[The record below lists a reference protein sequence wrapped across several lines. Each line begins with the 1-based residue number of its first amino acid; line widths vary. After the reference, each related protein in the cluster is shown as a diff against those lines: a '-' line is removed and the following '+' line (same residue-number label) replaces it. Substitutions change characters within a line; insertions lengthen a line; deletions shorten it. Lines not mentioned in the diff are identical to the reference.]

1 MWGVVA
7 AISLEIPERNEMYLK
22 FQILNTYFLLML
34 DENSWQMHCHDQSV
48 SMGGILGNYI

>member
-34 DENSWQMHCHDQSV
+34 DENSWQMHCHDQPV
-48 SMGGILGNYI
+48 STGGI